1 MMRTKLAAT
10 VHKLIHPRHGEV
22 GQSIVIM
29 TLGIFVMIAF
39 AALVFDGGMAYAMR
53 RQMANAADAA
63 SMAGARALA
72 QDGADCHSVWTQIR
86 DYAENRNGADE
97 NRTEAYYL
105 QNGNV
110 KSGEIPKNC
119 GNIPNN
125 VEGVAVITHKNFNT
139 FFAGVLGERNG
150 DVAAEALAHYGIVS
164 IPPPNGIQPIARRCE
179 LTALNDPDH
188 FCGFEFGVQY
198 DIWSYGGAGNTG
210 WLDWTGTCSNQ
221 QCTSQMLDPT
231 YTINNYV
238 DPTGNPTGK
247 CTVVATGCW
256 VHGNSG
262 ISNGQEINNQMAQ
275 WLNGYLGKPMTI
287 IVWDI
292 SDGTGANLK
301 YHIVGFAEFMLEG
314 YQLQETNAIWGRF
327 VKRTCANCGVCVQNC
342 LVNTGYTAAGLVSN
356 VPPTPTPSLTTLP
369 TSTSTRTAT
378 PIVSLTPSRTPTKT
392 NTPNPSYSPT
402 ATRTDTP
409 TATSTRTPTSS
420 PTWTPTW
427 TGTPPTPTFTPTNTP
442 TPTNLPYPAIYE
454 SKAAVSVAL
463 DGSTTPITL
472 AHEGEQIWYKIY
484 VKNIGKELLNNVSV
498 ADNLTRVTVPLGS
511 NWAPQ
516 MSQTVLVSYT
526 IPYNAHSPMVNT
538 ATAQGDPPT
547 GPAVKASASYTVT
560 LLHPNI
566 KLTKTAST
574 TQANVGQVVTY
585 TFQIQNTGDATLNN
599 VMLTDEKL
607 FPANIDPSCSP
618 HSVCIGSLSPGQS
631 TNPPIAYPYTIPDGT
646 SGTPINNT
654 AFVNG
659 QDQLLRNVEASSIA
673 TVNVR

>member
-1 MMRTKLAAT
+1 MMKTKFAAT
-10 VHKLIHPRHGEV
+10 VHKLLHPRHGEV

-63 SMAGARALA
+63 AMAGARALS
-72 QDGADCHSVWTQIR
+72 QDGADCNSVWTQIR
-86 DYAENRNGADE
+86 EYAENRNGADA

-125 VEGVAVITHKNFNT
+125 VEGVAVVTHKNFNT
-139 FFAGVLGERNG
+139 FFGGLFGANTGG
-150 DVAAEALAHYGIVS
+150 VAAEALAHYGIVS

-179 LTALNDPDH
+179 LTAQNDPDH

-210 WLDWTGTCSNQ
+210 WLDWTGACSNQ
-221 QCTSQMLDPT
+221 QCTSEMLDPT

-238 DPTGNPTGK
+238 DPTGG
-247 CTVVATGCW
+247 CAVVATGCW
-256 VHGNSG
+256 VRGNSG
-262 ISNGQEINNQMAQ
+262 ISNGQEINNQMER

-287 IVWDI
+287 IIWDV
-292 SDGTGANLK
+292 SDGSGANLK

-314 YQLQETNAIWGRF
+314 FQLQESNAIWGRF
-327 VKRTCANCGVCVQNC
+327 VKRTCANCGVCVQGC
-342 LVNTGYTAAGLVSN
+342 SVNTGYTAAGLISN
-356 VPPTPTPSLTTLP
+356 VPPTPTPSLTTLA
-369 TSTSTRTAT
+369 TSTSTRSAT
-378 PIVSLTPSRTPTKT
+378 PVISATPSRTPTKT

-402 ATRTDTP
+402 PTRTYTP
-409 TATSTRTPTSS
+409 TPTSTRTATSS
-420 PTWTPTW
+420 PTSTPTL
-427 TGTPPTPTFTPTNTP
+427 TGTPPTPTSTPTNTP
-442 TPTNLPYPAIYE
+442 TPTNLPYPAIYDG
-454 SKAAVSVAL
+454 KAAVSVAL
-463 DGSTTPITL
+463 DGSTTPISM
-472 AHEGEQIWYKIY
+472 AHEGEQIWYKII
-484 VKNIGKELLNNVSV
+484 VRNTGNAVLNNVSV
-498 ADNLTRVTVPLGS
+498 ADDLTRVTVPLGS

-516 MSQTVLVSYT
+516 MSQTVMISYT
-526 IPYNAHSPMVNT
+526 IPYNAHSPMVNI
-538 ATAQGDPPT
+538 ATASGYPPS
-547 GPAVKASASYTVT
+547 GPQVKASASYTVT

-566 KLTKTAST
+566 SLNKTVST
-574 TQANVGQVVTY
+574 SQANEGEVVTY
-585 TFQIQNTGDATLNN
+585 TFQIRNTGDTTLNN

-607 FPANIDPSCSP
+607 FPSGGPGGGQQPCSLY
-618 HSVCIGSLSPGQS
+618 SYCLGSLTPGQ
-631 TNPPIAYPYTIPDGT
+631 IATIPYPYTIPSGKSGT
-646 SGTPINNT
+646 SIINT

-659 QDQLLRNVEASSIA
+659 QDQLLRNVEALSSA